1 MYGLSK
7 CGKKKMTVPKAL
19 KLLDWWIA
27 QRERVVQEFLLN
39 CKDSEVVTTIRDS
52 EKTIIANL
60 KLIRDELIPKC
71 MHPKKMWDTC
81 AGQKYCMHCN
91 SDLPNISSN

>member
-1 MYGLSK
+1 
-7 CGKKKMTVPKAL
+7 MTVLKAL

-27 QRERVVQEFLLN
+27 QRENVIKELFLD
-39 CKDSEVVTTIRDS
+39 CKNSETMIIIRDS

-71 MHPKKMWDTC
+71 THPKKMQDTC
-81 AGQKYCMHCN
+81 AGQKYCMECN
-91 SDLPNISSN
+91 FDL